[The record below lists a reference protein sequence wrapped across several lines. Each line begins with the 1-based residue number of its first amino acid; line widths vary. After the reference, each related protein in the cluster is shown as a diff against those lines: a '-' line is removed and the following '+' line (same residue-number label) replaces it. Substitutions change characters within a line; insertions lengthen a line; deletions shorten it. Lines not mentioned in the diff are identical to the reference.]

1 MTAQTKRIPLKVDV
15 KRIVEVLATQIYQSP
30 LALLRENAQNAFD
43 ALLLRR
49 HRGDEFEPTIDIS
62 ISPTEIR
69 IRDNGI
75 GMTYDDIQDH
85 FWQAGASSKNTPE
98 ARSAGVVGT
107 FGIGAM
113 ANFGIASHLSVVTES
128 ALQAERTETNAD
140 GSTLSAQED
149 CIELSQQLPLG
160 EPGTEVVATI
170 AESSPVDVDAA
181 LSYITEFVRHVAI
194 PVTVNG
200 ELVSQQALDSQWPP
214 PTAAWSTAERINLSG
229 DLEGNV
235 DVRASNAGQ
244 LWIDVADI
252 TEAGIPISG
261 RLVLSQG
268 SGQLHTFRSGFGL
281 ATVTVASAYNFGGA
295 IDLPVLQPTAGR
307 EALATTSMQFLQ
319 NLIATIESWASEQ
332 IGPQPISDQNAQF
345 IEWAR
350 RHGRHDLCSQLKL
363 QMKPTGTAIILDEV
377 RVRTA
382 SVPLPFY
389 AGSDEEVVREL
400 ATEES
405 PLLVGSQR
413 NPRKGCEQA
422 YLNAYCNVE
431 PVSEGLSLIESYAAG
446 SRPVNELAVAHR
458 VSDTVERDYFL
469 PCNVALGRISHNVPV
484 LVTSEESPVQ
494 LVLDPSGQSFG
505 VLKQL
510 YETEYDAFGSF
521 AKDFVRS
528 VVFPRI
534 ENLVPSS
541 TREGA
546 EAFLRRI
553 RSKRDLFEY
562 ELTDRQELGAIWEDY
577 HRGDISFSEAA
588 SRSRTA
594 TRGTVQVV
602 RDPAAVSD
610 VAPDLL
616 AHQELLPDADADADI
631 GQAAPAILRPDVNT
645 HASILTIAAENVPLK
660 GFRCFLALSD
670 RAMAEKGD
678 FFLQPH
684 RTSVVWGGQKVLFVF
699 QHHSGTFGLYYDIQS
714 DGLVSAE
721 SGGGEFITSTLMLG
735 ERVFIPVPDDISRS
749 FMPAAGRTKRLEVRA
764 DVLHS
769 RA

>member
-15 KRIVEVLATQIYQSP
+15 KRIIEVLATQIYQSP

-43 ALLLRR
+43 ALLLRI
-49 HRGDEFEPTIDIS
+49 HQGDEFEPTIDIS

-140 GSTLSAQED
+140 GSTLSAQEN
-149 CIELSQQLPLG
+149 CIELSQQPPLG

-350 RHGRHDLCSQLKL
+350 RHGRYDLCGQLKL
-363 QMKPTGTAIILDEV
+363 QMQPTGTAITLDEV

-389 AGSDEEVVREL
+389 AGSDEEVVRAI

-413 NPRKGCEQA
+413 NPRKRCQQA

-431 PVSEGLSLIESYAAG
+431 LVYEGLSLIESYVAG

-458 VSDTVERDYFL
+458 VRDTVERDYFL
-469 PCNVALGRISHNVPV
+469 LCNVVLGRISHNVPV
-484 LVTSEESPVQ
+484 LVNSEESPVQ

-534 ENLVPSS
+534 EDLVPSS

-546 EAFLRRI
+546 GAFLRRI

-562 ELTDRQELGAIWEDY
+562 ELTDRQELSAIWEDY

-616 AHQELLPDADADADI
+616 AHQELLPDADI

-684 RTSVVWGGQKVLFVF
+684 QTSVVWGGQKVLFVF

-735 ERVFIPVPDDISRS
+735 DRVFIPVPDNISRS
-749 FMPAAGRTKRLEVRA
+749 FIPAADRTKRLEVRA